1 MATTWRYWLYG
12 LCAVTM
18 SFALFLGYKT
28 HLRSERT
35 AQIQTEIDDLKIR
48 QLDLKNRFD
57 KFEAESAKAPNDP
70 VVLKELG
77 ARHLK
82 LVEENE
88 ALKADLGRIQKELDA
103 NKR

>member
-1 MATTWRYWLYG
+1 LSLREIMLLSGDWQREVGWRDGYQLAI
-12 LCAVTM
+12 LSLRSLAVTM

-35 AQIQTEIDDLKIR
+35 AQIQTD
-48 QLDLKNRFD
+48 
-57 KFEAESAKAPNDP
+57 
-70 VVLKELG
+70 
-77 ARHLK
+77 
-82 LVEENE
+82 E